1 MRSLKEEA
9 QDHEPCLLKNVAEL
23 KVFDI
28 NIPSHTFKGTD
39 SDGEPFSYKYI
50 QDKDGVKYRVAGV
63 VLGQIKDFLE
73 VNPNQTLFSVK
84 KTGEG
89 LKTRYTTIP
98 VLPKPKAV
106 KKVYE
111 GVKK

>member
-1 MRSLKEEA
+1 MTSLKEEA
-9 QDHEPCLLKNVAEL
+9 LIHECSTTKNVSDLE
-23 KVFDI
+23 VFDI
-28 NIPSHTFKGTD
+28 NMELETFEGVDNEGK
-39 SDGEPFSYKYI
+39 PFSFKHI
-50 QDKDGVKYRVAGV
+50 TDKEGIKYRVAGV

-73 VNPNQTLFSVK
+73 VNPDQTLFSVK

-89 LKTRYTTIP
+89 KKGTRYTTIP
-98 VLPKPKAV
+98 VLPKKTV